1 MLYPYA
7 VEGVT
12 LAGLIRTAVLSGSV
26 IPETSLQHLDAE
38 CKRQSLLSAMH
49 SHSGREDLESELQ
62 ALIVSALRQD
72 TLQLGY
78 DGRTWGILL
87 VHHSPMGG
95 ARSEREGAELKRNGA
110 LAGWPDLQILY
121 RAKGNSFVD
130 TAYLELKTGE
140 GRLSKSQKD
149 LHTRLAQ
156 AGQKIR
162 TGKGLVE
169 AVGILVGWLLGG
181 GG

>member
-12 LAGLIRTAVLSGSV
+12 LAGLIRSSVLSGYPVASRP
-26 IPETSLQHLDAE
+26 IQLLEAE
-38 CKRQSLLSAMH
+38 CRRQAMLSALH
-49 SHSGREDLESELQ
+49 SKSGREDLESEIQ

-78 DGRTWGILL
+78 DGRTWGVVL

-110 LAGWPDLQILY
+110 LAGWPDLQILFAP
-121 RAKGNSFVD
+121 RSGRDVL
-130 TAYLELKTGE
+130 TAYLELKTVE
-140 GRLSKSQKD
+140 GKLSKSQKE
-149 LHTRLAQ
+149 LHSRLISV
-156 AGQKIR
+156 GQLLGV
-162 TGKGLVE
+162 GKGLEGSVR
-169 AVGILVGWLLGG
+169 ILTDWLGA
-181 GG
+181 